1 MKIGGA
7 LFILL
12 LIGCGG
18 TIDLQE
24 NGSAGIVGS
33 DILEAKG
40 GGGKIRRTPTPTPTA
55 TQVPPVNSGN
65 GLVWSTYIGGAGF
78 DDIRG
83 VTADSA
89 GNIYVVGGT
98 QWAAFPKTVGQS
110 LLGLSDAFVM
120 KLSSSGSL
128 IWSRLIGGTNG
139 ESGRGVAVGASGN
152 VYVTGE
158 TTSTDLVPAS
168 VPGFQRTLTGNED
181 AFVAKLSP
189 DGATLHYITYFGRGT
204 GGLQEWGNFIAVDSS
219 GCATIAG
226 LSAALSTDS
235 FVAKFTA
242 DGSGLVY
249 STYIYTVIGGLA
261 GLALDSQGRAVV
273 AGRTN
278 SHDFPTRG
286 QDGFLLKLNSTGTA
300 FVFSIFLGGSTPDG
314 IDAVRLDAQDNIYVA
329 GYTTSLDFPTTPGVF
344 MPLQT
349 NAYHDAFVT
358 KFSPDASQV
367 LVSTRVGGRFGDDA
381 VEILLGP
388 AGQLILVGNTNSDSF
403 PVTAGA
409 FDITYNGIVGAYG
422 DTIDGFLTAL
432 KPDGTGPLLY
442 STYFG
447 AIGDISRYGW
457 LDAAAMLPDGKI
469 VMVGRTDRAGIPVTV
484 GAMDTTFN
492 GGMDGFISVFDA
504 GL

>member
-1 MKIGGA
+1 
-7 LFILL
+7 
-12 LIGCGG
+12 
-18 TIDLQE
+18 
-24 NGSAGIVGS
+24 
-33 DILEAKG
+33 
-40 GGGKIRRTPTPTPTA
+40 
-55 TQVPPVNSGN
+55 
-65 GLVWSTYIGGAGF
+65 LVWSTYIGGPG
-78 DDIRG
+78 DDDVRG
-83 VTADSA
+83 VTTDSA
-89 GNIYVVGGT
+89 GNVYVVGGT

-110 LLGLSDAFVM
+110 LQGSSDAFVM
-120 KLSSSGSL
+120 KLSSRGSL
-128 IWSRLIGGTNG
+128 IWARLIGGTNG
-139 ESGRGVAVGASGN
+139 ESGRGVAVDASGN

-168 VPGFQRTLTGNED
+168 VPGFQRTLKGNED

-189 DGATLHYITYFGRGT
+189 DGASLRYITYFGRSIINA
-204 GGLQEWGNFIAVDSS
+204 QEWGNFIAVDSS

-226 LSAALSTDS
+226 LSADLSTDS

-249 STYIYTVIGGLA
+249 STFIATGGA
-261 GLALDSQGRAVV
+261 VMGLALDSQGRAVV
-273 AGRTN
+273 AGHTN

-300 FVFSIFLGGSTPDG
+300 FVFSIFLGGSRPDG

-349 NAYHDAFVT
+349 NAWHDAFVT

-367 LVSTRVGGRFGDDA
+367 LVSTRVGGRFGDEA
-381 VEILLGP
+381 VGILLGP

-409 FDITYNGIVGAYG
+409 FDTTYNGIVGAYG
-422 DTIDGFLTAL
+422 VGDTIDGFLTAM

-447 AIGDISRYGW
+447 AVGDGTGYGW

-484 GAMDTTFN
+484 GATDPTFN
-492 GGMDGFISVFDA
+492 GGLDGFISVFDA